1 MSASTKDWRLKRLG
15 LVTVSLTTAASLRL
29 SLSPS
34 GGTTGVQRGYTR
46 LEDGILVDVETEWVV
61 SPQWR

>member
-1 MSASTKDWRLKRLG
+1 MSTSAKNWRLKRLG
-15 LVTVSLTTAASLRL
+15 LVTVSLTTAAALRL

-34 GGTTGVQRGYTR
+34 GGSTGVQRGYTR
-46 LEDGILVDVETEWVV
+46 VEDGILLDVETEWVV